1 MNAYELKQ
9 HAYASGLKSRELS
22 VLIYLIDR
30 ANKDM
35 TCFPAIPTM
44 ARQLHISES
53 TVKRALKELE
63 ESGYIVKSTR
73 WRDNGGQSSNL
84 YQLSVPTY
92 VQPETEKKQPHEAA
106 DNIYADEAHAQPAA
120 KPVQS
125 KRVAARGIL
134 HHTRKNHP
142 AVHEGRPWD
151 GAEQMTLWTGVGF
164 NLRPP

>member
-9 HAYASGLKSRELS
+9 HAYASGLKSRALS

-63 ESGYIVKSTR
+63 GAGYIVKSTR

-84 YQLSVPTY
+84 YQLSAPAMTH
-92 VQPETEKKQPHEAA
+92 PETENEQPPAA
-106 DNIYADEAHAQPAA
+106 TDNIYAPKTSSQLPER
-120 KPVQS
+120 PVQHERR
-125 KRVAARGIL
+125 KAKVPYYRTAKALVGIGSC
-134 HHTRKNHP
+134 P
-142 AVHEGRPWD
+142 PWD
-151 GAEQMTLWTGVGF
+151 GASQMSLWTGVGF
-164 NLRPP
+164 NLKPP